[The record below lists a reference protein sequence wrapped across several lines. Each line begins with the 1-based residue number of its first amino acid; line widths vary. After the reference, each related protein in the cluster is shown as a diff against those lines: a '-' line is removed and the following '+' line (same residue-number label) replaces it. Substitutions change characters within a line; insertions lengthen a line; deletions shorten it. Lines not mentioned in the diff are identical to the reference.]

1 MKDRVFEISSDV
13 ENIAGKQ
20 WETLGISNDF
30 IFGKVMQNEE
40 LLTELIRMILPE
52 LHFAKLNIIAQKS
65 EEMGLDIHGV
75 RFDIFA
81 TDEAGRVIEIEM
93 QVIDTRDLQKRSRYY
108 GTAID
113 QTMLDKGVAYS
124 RLSDS
129 YVILI
134 CPFDPFGDGLHKYTF
149 TNRCH
154 EVDGL
159 ELGDGTTKIF
169 LNADS
174 DVDDVSK
181 ELRDFL
187 DYVDGKD
194 VDSDY
199 VREVDEAVKAARMNK
214 EWRNQYMTMLMRDLE
229 NKEIGRE
236 EGEQNA
242 LVQSIKNLMN
252 NLKMNIDQ
260 AMDALGIPS
269 DQRSL
274 YAGLVNQK

>member
-1 MKDRVFEISSDV
+1 
-13 ENIAGKQ
+13 
-20 WETLGISNDF
+20 
-30 IFGKVMQNEE
+30 
-40 LLTELIRMILPE
+40 MILPG
-52 LHFAKLNIIAQKS
+52 LHFMELTIVAQKS

-81 TDEAGRVIEIEM
+81 TDETGRVIEIEM
-93 QVIDTRDLQKRSRYY
+93 QVIDTRELQKRSRYY

-113 QTMLDKGVAYS
+113 QTMLDKGVTYS
-124 RLSDS
+124 KLADS

-134 CPFDPFGDGLHKYTF
+134 CPFDPFGEGLHKYTF

-174 DVDDVSK
+174 VADDVSK
-181 ELRDFL
+181 ELRAFL
-187 DYVDGKD
+187 DYVGGKD
-194 VDSDY
+194 VDNDY
-199 VREVDEAVKAARMNK
+199 VREVDEAVKAARLNK

-242 LVQSIKNLMN
+242 MQLTSYLIQH
-252 NLKMNIDQ
+252 
-260 AMDALGIPS
+260 GRS
-269 DQRSL
+269 DDVIRAANDKDFFNKL
-274 YAGLVNQK
+274 LTELLPVLTPAK

>member
-1 MKDRVFEISSDV
+1 MAEKVEIR
-13 ENIAGKQ
+13 

-30 IFGKVMQNEE
+30 IFGKVMQNK
-40 LLTELIRMILPE
+40 LLLARLIRMILPE
-52 LHFAKLNIIAQKS
+52 LHFTELTIIAQKS

-81 TDEAGRVIEIEM
+81 TDETGRVIEIEM
-93 QVIDTRDLQKRSRYY
+93 QVIDTRELQKRSRYY

-113 QTMLDKGVAYS
+113 QTMLDKGVTYS
-124 RLSDS
+124 KLSDS

-134 CPFDPFGDGLHKYTF
+134 CPFDPFGNRLHKYTF
-149 TNRCH
+149 TNLCH

-174 DVDDVSK
+174 DADDVSK

-187 DYVDGKD
+187 DYVGGKD
-194 VDSDY
+194 VDNDY

-229 NKEIGRE
+229 NKEIGRK

-242 LVQSIKNLMN
+242 ARLFNYLWENGRSEEAKRAADDRAFLDKL
-252 NLKMNIDQ
+252 LKEIMPVLD
-260 AMDALGIPS
+260 PT
-269 DQRSL
+269 
-274 YAGLVNQK
+274 K